1 MRRFFYGNVSQNGDD
16 FPTITGSGDAG
27 FDVTVAQLATET
39 EPEVFTNE
47 AGRFFLVSSGNFVEG
62 QCGVVFQPSIGGGGF
77 PNSIFTE
84 PASYAPDKMAFVT
97 TNNYGIPTNDVMRNT
112 SFIAWTDVEV
122 ES

>member
-27 FDVTVAQLATET
+27 FNVTVAQLATET

-47 AGRFFLVSSGNFVEG
+47 AGRFFLVSPGNFVEG
-62 QCGVVFQPSIGGGGF
+62 QCGVVFQPTVGGAGF
-77 PNSIFTE
+77 VNAIFTE
-84 PASYAPDKMAFVT
+84 PAAYAPDKIAFIT
-97 TNNYGIPTNDVMRNT
+97 TNSEGIAANDQIRNT

-122 ES
+122 EP